1 MEDLMYQFNWL
12 SPQLAFQ
19 HNNNFNP
26 SVIEDDLLK
35 LFEIEAYRSWAN
47 LELACQIE
55 TEETHNA
62 MDEAEQEINSAM
74 DEAEQEMNSAMDEF
88 QRFAEE
94 LEREAMAEYHS
105 LVSTAEAAWKMGK
118 ALEKAATIASK
129 KYIEA
134 ALNSATTSLR
144 SAWKGVSSRKEP

>member
-12 SPQLAFQ
+12 SPQFAFH
-19 HNNNFNP
+19 HNTNFNP
-26 SVIEDDLLK
+26 SLIEDDLLK

-47 LELACQIE
+47 LELACKVE
-55 TEETHNA
+55 TEETQKA
-62 MDEAEQEINSAM
+62 MEEAEQEINSAV
-74 DEAEQEMNSAMDEF
+74 ESAMDEF

-94 LEREAMAEYHS
+94 FEREAMAEYNS

-118 ALEKAATIASK
+118 SLEKAATNASK

-134 ALNSATTSLR
+134 ALNSATNSMR
-144 SAWKGVSSRKEP
+144 SAWKGVSSRKVHPH